1 MLDHIQAVIFDLYGT
16 LIHIHTDE
24 ADIPGLWTPLRYFY
38 AYYGARYTPETLM
51 ADYRAPVEREE
62 QAARQR
68 SGVAAAEINLERVF
82 AALFTRRGVEV
93 SPEVVRCVGHMFRA
107 NSTRTAELYPG
118 ARALLEDL
126 RPLGQERLGILKICV
141 LLVVVAAFLADGSA
155 GFHFQRIPWR
165 VRIGFLAKE
174 KDVAF
179 PGGDPFKVPGAA
191 RR

>member
-24 ADIPGLWTPLRYFY
+24 ADIPGLWKPLSYFY

-51 ADYRAPVEREE
+51 ADYRALVEREE

-93 SPEVVRCVGHMFRA
+93 SPEVVRCVGQMFRA
-107 NSTRTAELYPG
+107 NSTRVAELYPG
-118 ARALLEDL
+118 AQALLEDL
-126 RPLGQERLGILKICV
+126 RAAGKMVCLLSNAQRVFTELEPIFRDKTPDTITAAIFHIFSPVFIFCFSFSLHLFSFTVYLKI
-141 LLVVVAAFLADGSA
+141 A
-155 GFHFQRIPWR
+155 
-165 VRIGFLAKE
+165 
-174 KDVAF
+174 
-179 PGGDPFKVPGAA
+179 
-191 RR
+191 